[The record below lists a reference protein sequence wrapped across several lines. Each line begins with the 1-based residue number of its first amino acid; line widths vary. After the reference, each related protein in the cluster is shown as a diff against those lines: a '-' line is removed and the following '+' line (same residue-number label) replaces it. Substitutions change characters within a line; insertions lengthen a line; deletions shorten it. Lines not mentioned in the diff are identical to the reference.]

1 VTAEKSGTIKNV
13 KLPSSQQSNALVMGK
28 NIPTF
33 HFQTSPAPQAKVKAI
48 LSPEEK
54 AFLDILA
61 SIFVN
66 HLTHA
71 TSDRIRPDFQQGPE

>member
-1 VTAEKSGTIKNV
+1 VTAEKSGTTKNV
-13 KLPSSQQSNALVMGK
+13 KLPSSQQSNALVMEK
-28 NIPTF
+28 SIPTF
-33 HFQTSPAPQAKVKAI
+33 QPPPAPQAKVKAI

-71 TSDRIRPDFQQGPE
+71 TSNRLRPDFEQGSK